1 MNFIGAA
8 VTDTGIVK
16 KVNQDS
22 LTLKVAH
29 SPRGM
34 VCMAV
39 ICDGLGGLSLGEV
52 ASGNVILAF
61 DRWFREELL
70 NAGVEWTEESIKREW
85 EMMVFSMNVKI
96 REYGVKQGKELGTTV
111 TASLFIGDFYYVI
124 HVGDSRLY
132 EIDRS
137 CRLITKDQTLIAQE
151 VERGM
156 LTKEQALTDSR
167 RNVLLQCV
175 GVTQN
180 LAPSFLSGR
189 ITPNA
194 AYLLCSDGFR
204 HLISEEEI
212 YQTCN
217 AQQNI
222 SQETIHENLYQL
234 VELNKQRGER
244 DNISAILV
252 QTGDAAC
259 WR

>member
-1 MNFIGAA
+1 MNFMGSA
-8 VTDTGIVK
+8 VTDVGIVK

-29 SPRGM
+29 STWGM

-39 ICDGLGGLSLGEV
+39 MCDGLGGLSQGEV
-52 ASGNVILAF
+52 ASGNVVLAF
-61 DRWFREELL
+61 DRWFKEEFLK
-70 NAGVEWTEESIKREW
+70 ADFEWTEERIRKEW
-85 EMMVFSMNVKI
+85 ETLVFSMNAKI
-96 REYGVKQGKELGTTV
+96 KEYGVKQGGELGTTV
-111 TASLFIGDFYYVI
+111 TAVIFIRDAYYAI

-132 EIDRS
+132 EIGNH
-137 CRLITKDQTLIAQE
+137 CTLLTKDQTLIAQE

-156 LTKEQALTDSR
+156 ITKEQALTDSR

-175 GVTQN
+175 GVTQK
-180 LAPSFLSGR
+180 LVPSFLSGR
-189 ITPNA
+189 ISSNS

-204 HLISEEEI
+204 HVISEDEI

-217 AQQNI
+217 AQQNV
-222 SQETIHENLYQL
+222 SQEAIYENLHRL

-252 QTGDAAC
+252 QVGDEAC
-259 WR
+259 